1 MVKNNVT
8 NTEDIQVKVDQNNLI
23 YIEPNSTVDA
33 DGNVNPRNIQAEKL
47 IMYVNLEADI
57 VPRSILVSD
66 NETNT
71 LTSIASGTLNFLK
84 NGDGQDYDTTWTDSF
99 LNTEEKKDNKGNP
112 TGELASAIDAAFGS
126 YENFKDEFA
135 KAATTRFGSGWA
147 WLCVSN
153 GKLEICSTA
162 NQDNPLM
169 GEGCEGSPILALDVW
184 EHAYYLNYQNRRP
197 DYINAFFNVID
208 WNVVSGKFIAA
219 K

>member
-99 LNTEEKKDNKGNP
+99 LNTEEKKDNCCDKGCNP
-112 TGELASAIDAAFGS
+112 FLSCCGGMGFVLQKIEIALKKMYPSKESANYHYQTIHSTYSNDL
-126 YENFKDEFA
+126 
-135 KAATTRFGSGWA
+135 
-147 WLCVSN
+147 WLPPKV
-153 GKLEICSTA
+153 
-162 NQDNPLM
+162 
-169 GEGCEGSPILALDVW
+169 
-184 EHAYYLNYQNRRP
+184 
-197 DYINAFFNVID
+197 
-208 WNVVSGKFIAA
+208 
-219 K
+219 